1 MAPKNF
7 DQLAQQK
14 IAALDKLKSFAD
26 MFAADSKDG
35 NVAFFRTQSRCE
47 LKQPGRTA
55 SLLDYEHVLD
65 CSCSLLYC
73 RVRMILLGS
82 HGL

>member
-1 MAPKNF
+1 VAPKNF

-35 NVAFFRTQSRCE
+35 NVAFAAPWRI
-47 LKQPGRTA
+47 A
-55 SLLDYEHVLD
+55 N
-65 CSCSLLYC
+65 
-73 RVRMILLGS
+73 
-82 HGL
+82 